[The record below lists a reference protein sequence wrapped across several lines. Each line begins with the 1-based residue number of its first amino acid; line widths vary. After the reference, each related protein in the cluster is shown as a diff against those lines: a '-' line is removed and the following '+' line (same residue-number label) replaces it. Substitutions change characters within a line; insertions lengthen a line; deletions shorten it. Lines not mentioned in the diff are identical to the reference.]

1 MASGYMKAL
10 YKDCKE
16 NKMTLHYNSTVVKGP
31 LSKSGTS

>member
-16 NKMTLHYNSTVVKGP
+16 NKMTLHFYNSTVYGKRNFVLK
-31 LSKSGTS
+31 

>member
-16 NKMTLHYNSTVVKGP
+16 NKMTLHYNSTVYGKRNFVLK
-31 LSKSGTS
+31 